1 MSSHLECLDVTV
13 SPDGAPVLRG
23 LCLEVAA
30 GERTVLV
37 GPSGAGKTTLLR
49 AIAGL
54 ASLDA
59 GDIRLGGRSLRGV
72 ATPRRRIAVVFQEP
86 RLLPHLDV
94 TDNVAL
100 PLRAAGVRKAQ
111 RRALA
116 RMRLSE
122 VGLAGLVDRR
132 PPGLSGGE
140 QQRVALA
147 RALCAEPDLL
157 LLDEPL
163 ASLDPNRREELRRL
177 VVRVQRERE
186 LTTLIVTHDR
196 TEAAQLGE
204 RIALMLE
211 GRIVQH
217 DEPRKLFE
225 QPVSAAVARFFG
237 VRNLLHGSVRAG
249 RLQVAG
255 IEVAVPGPDGSAI
268 VAIRPEHV
276 RLDGDSPLRGTVVEA
291 VYSGSHVH
299 VAIQCG
305 DQRIEAQLPVGE
317 GPRAGEEVGVELA
330 LHRLWRLPDGEPVR
344 ASAAPARR
352 AGRP

>member
-1 MSSHLECLDVTV
+1 MSARLECRGVTV
-13 SPDGAPVLRG
+13 SPGGAPVLRG
-23 LCLEVAA
+23 LDLEVAA
-30 GERTVLV
+30 GERAVLV

-59 GDIRLGGRSLRGV
+59 GDIRLGGCSLRGV
-72 ATPRRRIAVVFQEP
+72 ATHRRRIAVVFQEP

-94 TDNVAL
+94 TDNAAL
-100 PLRAAGVRKAQ
+100 PLRAAGVGRAR
-111 RRALA
+111 RRAIA
-116 RMRLSE
+116 RTRLSE

-132 PPGLSGGE
+132 PTGLSGGE

-177 VVRVQRERE
+177 VVRVQRERA
-186 LTTLIVTHDR
+186 LTALIVTHDR
-196 TEAAQLGE
+196 TEAAQFGE

-217 DEPRKLFE
+217 DAPRMLFE
-225 QPVSAAVARFFG
+225 QPASAAVARFFG
-237 VRNLLHGSVRAG
+237 VRNLLRGRVRSG
-249 RLQVAG
+249 RLEVAG
-255 IEVAVPGPDGSAI
+255 TAVSVPGADGPAI

-276 RLDGDSPLRGTVVEA
+276 RLDGAAPLRGIVLEA
-291 VYSGSHVH
+291 VYSGSHVR
-299 VAIQCG
+299 VVVGCD
-305 DQRIEAQLPVGE
+305 DQRIEAQVPVDE
-317 GPRAGEEVGVELA
+317 APRVGDEVGVELA
-330 LHRLWRLPDGEPVR
+330 PQRLWRLPDGDGLTT
-344 ASAAPARR
+344 SAGPARR
-352 AGRP
+352 AAAP